1 MWSPSFSSKRHFVP
15 HALFFSECQL
25 EAIADGNCQDEV
37 NVPEC
42 GFDGGD
48 CCLTNVVTDYCQ
60 ECHCHLVTGIPDLPC
75 A

>member
-1 MWSPSFSSKRHFVP
+1 MSF
-15 HALFFSECQL
+15 LFLICLECQL

-60 ECHCHLVTGIPDLPC
+60 DCHCHLVTGIPDLPC